1 VTILKIPRFLPVL
14 QAGRLSSAAQVR
26 SSSAAAAPAEG
37 LDAFGSEAEPA
48 PAAAEVPVAQPSR
61 RPGQPL
67 PKWLL
72 PAAQWSAVILV
83 TAAIAIAGVFTYQKR
98 LSSRA
103 TTGAVTFETTP
114 PGLDVMLAGK
124 PLGKTPLT
132 TSLAAGSYEMQVGSA
147 PNMRTIRVNVAAGTS
162 VIQRLEFAQPSPSQ
176 GAVTGGLRVQTEPS
190 HLPVFVDGSAHGV
203 SPVAVDQLQPGE
215 HEVSVRTSA
224 GLVKRAVTIQPH
236 ETLSLIVSSTA
247 PPPDPAAVSAGWVAV
262 SAPISLQLREG
273 GKLIGTSESDRLMLP
288 AGDHD
293 IEFVNETLGFSL
305 RRTVRVT
312 AGKTATAKV
321 DLPNGVLSINA
332 QPWAEVWIDG
342 ERVGETP
349 IGNLSRRIGTHEVV
363 FRHPDL
369 GERQETVVIAVG
381 KPARIGVD
389 LRKK

>member
-14 QAGRLSSAAQVR
+14 QAGRLSSAAQMR
-26 SSSAAAAPAEG
+26 STSAVAPAEG
-37 LDAFGSEAEPA
+37 LDAFGSEAEP
-48 PAAAEVPVAQPSR
+48 VPPKPQVHVAKPSR
-61 RPGQPL
+61 KPAQPL
-67 PKWLL
+67 PEWVV
-72 PAAQWSAVILV
+72 PAARLSAVIVV
-83 TAAIAIAGVFTYQKR
+83 TAAIAIAGMFTYQKR
-98 LSSRA
+98 SSSRA

-114 PGLDVMLAGK
+114 SGLDVMLAGK

-132 TSLAAGSYEMQVGSA
+132 TSLAAGSYEMQVGSGSNA
-147 PNMRTIRVNVAAGTS
+147 RTIKVNVAAGTS
-162 VIQRLEFAQPSPSQ
+162 VVQRFEFAQPSPTEA
-176 GAVTGGLRVQTEPS
+176 AVTGGLRVQTEPS
-190 HLPVFVDGSAHGV
+190 HLPVFVDGSARGV
-203 SPVAVDQLQPGE
+203 SPVAIGQLQQGQ
-215 HEVSVRTSA
+215 HEISVRTSA
-224 GLVKRAVTIQPH
+224 GVVRRAVTIQPR

-247 PPPDPAAVSAGWVAV
+247 PPPERPAVSAGWVSV
-262 SAPISLQLREG
+262 SAPIALQLREG
-273 GKLIGTSESDRLMLP
+273 GQVIGTSESDRLMLP

-293 IEFVNETLGFSL
+293 IEFVNDTLGFSQ

-312 AGKTATAKV
+312 AGKTAAAKV
-321 DLPNGVLSINA
+321 DLPNGALSINA

-369 GERQETVVIAVG
+369 GERRQMVVIAVG